1 MSENTYQA
9 AHGIEA
15 PAHQFV
21 TSDGALIRFRMRGS
35 GPALLMLHGWS
46 QSGAMFHH
54 QLAGLADRFTV
65 IAPDLRGQGDSP
77 RPAGGLRMSRLA
89 ADVRELMDHL
99 ALGQAAILGWSMGV
113 SVLWSYIDL
122 FGTSRLTKLIC
133 VDQPAALTI
142 QPEMSA
148 EEVIECGGL
157 FTWGQVGEL
166 CASLRSP
173 DGAAVRAG
181 FVNSMV
187 TPHISP
193 VLLAWI
199 QQENAKTSTEVAAH
213 LLWSHCSQDWRDV
226 LPRIDRPT
234 LVICGDCSHVD
245 ARSQFFIQRKIR
257 NSVIRKFSREEGGA
271 HFMFLEAPDVFN
283 DVIREFMSA

>member
-1 MSENTYQA
+1 MSADAYQLT
-9 AHGIEA
+9 HGIDP

-21 TSDGALIRFRMRGS
+21 ASDGALLRFRMQGS

-54 QLAGLADRFTV
+54 QIEGLADRFTV

-99 ALGQAAILGWSMGV
+99 ALEQASVLGWSMGV

-122 FGTSRLTKLIC
+122 FGTSRLVKLIC

-148 EEVIECGGL
+148 AEIVECGSL
-157 FTWGQVGEL
+157 FSWQQVEEL
-166 CASLRSP
+166 CARLRSP
-173 DGAAVRAG
+173 EGAAVRAG
-181 FVNSMV
+181 FVSGMV
-187 TPHISP
+187 TPNISP
-193 VLLAWI
+193 PLLAWI
-199 QQENAKTSTEVAAH
+199 QAENAKTSTEVAAQ

-234 LVICGDCSHVD
+234 LIICGDCSHVD
-245 ARSQFFIQRKIR
+245 ARSQFFIHRMVR
-257 NSVIRKFSREEGGA
+257 NSLIRKFSREEGGA
-271 HFMFLEAPDVFN
+271 HFMFLEAPQVFN
-283 DVIREFMSA
+283 EVLREFLAS